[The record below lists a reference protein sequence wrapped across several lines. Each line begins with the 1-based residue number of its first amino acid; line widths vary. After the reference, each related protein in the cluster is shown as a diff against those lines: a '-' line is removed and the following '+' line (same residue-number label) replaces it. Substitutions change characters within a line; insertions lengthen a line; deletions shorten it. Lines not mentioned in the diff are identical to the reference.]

1 MKAKKLIIII
11 GMAYIFLMSSLS
23 ANSYEINKSEIKN
36 QKLEPNMKSLFS
48 CNLIDNEFSESI
60 GRSTR
65 LYSGIDYDRENAIAA
80 ASLAVHYYG
89 LEYINWGN
97 KNGYWLYKFRLNTF
111 FKVNEEII
119 TKAFWLKNMK
129 IIASP
134 MEGIVDPGAPA
145 KGGMNVTDDNWA
157 DGSNVWRDAAVFV
170 CSKAI
175 SKIHPY
181 LAVGVGAANLAS
193 SLIEDTSH
201 NSNDNNYIWYGLNS
215 PTEASG
221 FLDFGFFVKANKPWK
236 IELDLEVN
244 LRSCCPQADWKMKL
258 DGWSSWC
265 DGDGK
270 IIMEH
275 TAPPSPKGLKLGNP
289 QWGPFYVNSIPFSVL
304 PKEPNQGITLLLSGS
319 SSSASITLDEPN
331 DPWYGFY
338 DERAYFPGTRIGV
351 YSLTVKTSSDT
362 YTSDSFI
369 LIDLM

>member
-11 GMAYIFLMSSLS
+11 GIVTIFLMSSLS
-23 ANSYEINKSEIKN
+23 ATSYEINKSEIKN

-60 GRSTR
+60 SRSTR
-65 LYSGIDYDRENAIAA
+65 LYSEIDYDHENAIAA

-97 KNGYWLYKFRLNTF
+97 ENYWLYKFRLNTF

-119 TKAFWLKNMK
+119 TKALWLRNMK

-134 MEGIVDPGAPA
+134 KEGIVDPGAPA
-145 KGGMNVTDDNWA
+145 KGGMNVTDGNWVG
-157 DGSNVWRDAAVFV
+157 GSNVWKDAAVFV

-175 SKIHPY
+175 AKLNPY
-181 LAVGVGAANLAS
+181 VAVGVSAANVAS
-193 SLIEDTSH
+193 SLIKDTSH
-201 NSNDNNYIWYGLNS
+201 NSNDDNYIWYGVNT

-221 FLDFGFFVKANKPWK
+221 FLDFGFFVEPNKPWK

-244 LRSCCPQADWKMKL
+244 LRSCCPQADWKMRL
-258 DGWSSWC
+258 DGRSSWC

-270 IIMEH
+270 MIMEH
-275 TAPPSPKGLKLGNP
+275 TAPPSPRGLKLGNP
-289 QWGPFYVNSIPFSVL
+289 QLGPFYVNSIPFSVL
-304 PKEPNQGITLLLSGS
+304 PEEPNKGIELSLSGS
-319 SSSASITLDEPN
+319 SNSASITLDEPS

-338 DERAYFPGTRIGV
+338 DGGAYFPGTRIGV
-351 YSLTVKTSSDT
+351 YRLTVRTSSDT

-369 LIDLM
+369 LLDFM